1 MSYNPEGD
9 AASGNPIQDRIPEG
23 YPPPNAW
30 HAPGGEAPPTAP
42 GFPAPATL
50 AGYPAPDGRGPVGF
64 PAPPGQFAQSG
75 QSGQSGYSEYA
86 GQPDYSGYSGQSVPP
101 GFPAPPP
108 GPAQI
113 GYGPGPQPG
122 PPPGYGPPA
131 PGYGPPGY
139 GPPAPGYGPPGYPP
153 PPYGPYLVRKTNGM
167 AVTGMV
173 LGIVSLVLFWAW
185 FFGPVLA
192 VLGLIFSGV
201 GISQCGRTGQ
211 EGKGMAIAGLVCS
224 LISASLW
231 VLLVIAVESFVHSL

>member
-30 HAPGGEAPPTAP
+30 HAPGGEAPPPRPASRRPPPWPATRRRTAAARSASRPRPASSHSPASPASPATPSTPVSPTTPATPASPYPGLPRAAP
-42 GFPAPATL
+42 GTGPDRIRPRPATRPSARVRP
-50 AGYPAPDGRGPVGF
+50 AG
-64 PAPPGQFAQSG
+64 
-75 QSGQSGYSEYA
+75 
-86 GQPDYSGYSGQSVPP
+86 
-101 GFPAPPP
+101 
-108 GPAQI
+108 
-113 GYGPGPQPG
+113 
-122 PPPGYGPPA
+122 